1 MASERENGTVG
12 KASNALVYSVR
23 ALRMVWETSQPLTVV
38 LVVSTLIAGLA
49 PTGAA
54 YLAKV
59 VVDGVLA
66 AVGGDVQSKVETFWA
81 IVGEVSL
88 IGAIVVA
95 NRLFQLCEQLLKAKL
110 AHTVTHIILERAIKL
125 DLSDFE
131 DPTLH
136 DRLEEARR
144 EATVRPLSLVLR
156 SFTLARNA
164 IALIG
169 YVALLAHL
177 SWWAVVALLVAGV
190 PSFLAEAAF
199 SQETFR
205 FFRKHSPE
213 NRERHYVE
221 TMLTRE
227 QFAKEVGF
235 FGLGR
240 TMIQRYDAMFQ
251 TLYDEDRRIAVKR
264 HVTGILLG
272 LLGTAAFL
280 GAYLFIVLETVE
292 AILSLGQ
299 MTMYLVVFRQGQQ
312 AVSTALTALGGIYED
327 ALYVENLD
335 AFLDHPMRRTPGEA
349 KEGPDPDDG
358 LRVEGVSWTYP
369 GAAEPALSDVTFHVP
384 PGATLAIVGHNGSGK
399 STLVK
404 LLTRRYVPERG
415 KVMLDGL
422 PLHEWDETA
431 LRQRMS
437 VLFQD
442 YNRFKL
448 TVGENIGIGDAAH
461 LDDEERWER
470 AAERAELDDL
480 IEGLPDG
487 LHTRL
492 GKAFKG
498 GTDLSGGQ
506 WQRLA
511 FGRALMNE
519 RPDILVFDEPTSAA
533 DPRRQAEL
541 DTQLA
546 ELLAERTGIIVSH
559 RLATARIA
567 DRILVL
573 DHGQIIEDGHHD
585 ELVGRGGVYASLF
598 EAQASGF
605 R

>member
-1 MASERENGTVG
+1 MSEADRVGRASS
-12 KASNALVYSVR
+12 AFAYSMR
-23 ALRMVWETSQPLTVV
+23 ALRMVWETSRPLTVTL
-38 LVVSTLIAGLA
+38 LVATLVAGVA
-49 PTGAA
+49 PTAAA
-54 YLAKV
+54 YLSKV

-66 AVGGDVQSKVETFWA
+66 AVAGDPQAKVTTFWA

-88 IGAIVVA
+88 VGLLVVA
-95 NRLFQLCEQLLKAKL
+95 GRVLSLCEQLLKARL
-110 AHTVTHIILERAIKL
+110 AHTVTHVILERAIRL
-125 DLSDFE
+125 DLADFE
-131 DPTLH
+131 NPSLH

-156 SFTLARNA
+156 SFTLARYA
-164 IALIG
+164 IALVG
-169 YVALLAHL
+169 YVWLLGQL

-190 PSFLAEAAF
+190 PSFLAEARF

-240 TMIQRYDAMFQ
+240 RMIQRYDEMFAA
-251 TLYDEDRRIAVKR
+251 LYEEDRRIAVKR
-264 HVTGILLG
+264 HVWGLVLG

-292 AILSLGQ
+292 AALTLGQ
-299 MTMYLVVFRQGQQ
+299 MTMYLVVFRQGQN
-312 AVSTALTALGGIYED
+312 AVSTALTALGGMYED

-335 AFLDHPMRRTPGEA
+335 AFLDHPMRPTGGERE
-349 KEGPDPDDG
+349 EGPHPGDG
-358 LRVEGVSWTYP
+358 LRIEGLGWTYP
-369 GAAEPALSDVTFHVP
+369 GASEPALEDVSFHVK
-384 PGATLAIVGHNGSGK
+384 PGETLAIVGHNGSGK

-404 LLTRRYVPERG
+404 VLTRRYLPETG
-415 KVMLDGL
+415 SVTLDGL
-422 PLHEWDETA
+422 PLADWSDDA
-431 LRQRMS
+431 LRRRMS

-442 YNRFKL
+442 FNRYKL
-448 TVGENIGIGDAAH
+448 SVGRNIGAGH
-461 LDDEERWER
+461 VERFDDERGWER
-470 AAERAELDDL
+470 AAERALATELIDS
-480 IEGLPDG
+480 LPRG
-487 LHTRL
+487 FETRL
-492 GKAFKG
+492 GKSFED
-498 GTDLSGGQ
+498 GTDVSGGQ

-511 FGRALMNE
+511 FARALMRE
-519 RPDILVFDEPTSAA
+519 EADILVFDEPTSAA

-541 DTQLA
+541 DAQL
-546 ELLAERTGIIVSH
+546 EQILEERTGIIVSH

-573 DHGQIIEDGHHD
+573 DHGRIIEQGPHD
-585 ELVGRGGVYASLF
+585 ELVASGGVYASLF